1 MQVSRL
7 SIENFRGISKAEL
20 HFSGHTLLIGGN
32 NVGKSTICEALDLVL
47 GPDRLY
53 KTPAVEEFDFRNARY
68 LTEDGTTPVPIR
80 IEVVLTNL
88 TEDIT
93 RQCANNVE
101 CWHKTERRLLAAG
114 EIDAVDKDVVEF
126 CLRLITLAAYD
137 PEEDQF
143 NAKTVY
149 GHSETEIEDE
159 RRNIP
164 TRVKRSIGFL
174 YLRTLRT
181 GSKALSL
188 ERGSLLD
195 TILRLKE
202 LRTGLWERIRNRLAT
217 LDPPI
222 DADATELSPVLD
234 EIEARLTE
242 YIATAGDERSTRLF
256 VSQLTREHLRKT
268 IAFFLSMCEGE
279 APVPF
284 QEAGTG
290 TLNALV
296 LALLTFI
303 AEIKK
308 DNVIFAMEEP
318 EIALPP
324 HTQRRIA
331 NYLLTQTT
339 QCFITSHSPYIIER
353 FEPESIMRLT
363 RDAAGS
369 LTATQVALPASMKA
383 KTYRSQLRRTIAE
396 AMLGQG
402 AIVGEGI
409 TEQLAIMTVAKKM
422 EEADPEL
429 FPLDL
434 AGVTVINTE
443 GDGNLEAIGA
453 FFKALD
459 IPAFGFVDNKNRK
472 AEEIAQMSGSFTSV
486 TQIPYKGAETLI
498 AAETPMDR
506 QWQFLQLVRADD
518 GSASFGIPSKQPV
531 PDELRELTI
540 ATLKRLK
547 GEGGGARLLELCST
561 GELPPTI
568 VGFLKAIYARFPKPK
583 RQLLKAAGSESAGD
597 SPEISSTA
605 AADETHLPLEASA
618 KTKDEPNTAT

>member
-53 KTPAVEEFDFRNARY
+53 KTPPVEEFDFRNARY

-88 TEDIT
+88 TEDVT
-93 RQCANNVE
+93 RQCANNLE
-101 CWHKTERRLLAAG
+101 CWYKTERRLLAAG
-114 EIDAVDKDVVEF
+114 EIDAVDKDAVEF
-126 CLRLITLAAYD
+126 CLRLITLATYD

-143 NAKTVY
+143 SARTVY
-149 GHSETEIEDE
+149 GHSDTEVEEE
-159 RRNIP
+159 RKNIP
-164 TRVKRSIGFL
+164 SRVKRSIGFL

-353 FEPESIMRLT
+353 FEPESIIRLT
-363 RDAAGS
+363 RDATGS
-369 LTATQVALPASMKA
+369 LTATQVVLPASMKA

-409 TEQLAIMTVAKKM
+409 TEQLAITTVASKM

-459 IPAFGFVDNKNRK
+459 IPAFGFFDNKNRK
-472 AEEIAQMSGSFTSV
+472 AEEIAKMSGSFAAV
-486 TQIPYKGAETLI
+486 TEIPYKGAETLV
-498 AAETPMDR
+498 AAETPADR
-506 QWQFLQLVRADD
+506 QWEFLQLVRAEDS
-518 GSASFGIPSKQPV
+518 GGNFGIPSKRPE
-531 PDELRELTI
+531 PDALKELTI

-547 GEGGGARLLELCST
+547 GEGGVARLLELCLPA
-561 GELPPTI
+561 ELPPTI
-568 VGFLKAIYARFPKPK
+568 VGFLKVIYTRFPKPK
-583 RQLLKAAGSESAGD
+583 RRAVKAAGTD
-597 SPEISSTA
+597 SRRSA
-605 AADETHLPLEASA
+605 AADEIASA
-618 KTKDEPNTAT
+618 AGTPAVLSDESNTPT

>member
-7 SIENFRGISKAEL
+7 SIENFRGISRAEL
-20 HFSGHTLLIGGN
+20 YFAGHTLLIGGN
-32 NVGKSTICEALDLVL
+32 NVGKSTVCEALDLVL

-53 KTPAVEEFDFRNARY
+53 KPPAVEEFDFRNARY
-68 LTEDGTTPVPIR
+68 LAEDGTTPVPIR
-80 IEVVLTNL
+80 IEVVLTKL

-93 RQCANNVE
+93 RQCANNLE
-101 CWHKTERRLLAAG
+101 CWHKTERRLLATG
-114 EIDAVDKDVVEF
+114 EIDAVDKDAVEF

-143 NAKTVY
+143 TAKTVY
-149 GHSETEIEDE
+149 GQSDIEIEEE
-159 RRNIP
+159 RKSIP
-164 TRVKRSIGFL
+164 SRVKRSIGFL

-222 DADATELSPVLD
+222 DADATELSPVLE
-234 EIEARLTE
+234 EIEDRLAE
-242 YIATAGDERSTRLF
+242 YIPTAGDERSTRLF

-290 TLNALV
+290 TLNTLV

-353 FEPESIMRLT
+353 FEPESISRLT
-363 RDAAGS
+363 RDAAGL
-369 LTATQVALPASMKA
+369 LTATQVVLPPSMKA

-402 AIVGEGI
+402 AIVSEGI
-409 TEQLAIMTVAKKM
+409 TDQLAIMTVANKM

-459 IPAFGFVDNKNRK
+459 IPAFGFFDNKDRK
-472 AEEIAQMSGSFTSV
+472 AEEITKMSGSFAAV
-486 TQIPYKGAETLI
+486 TEITYKGAEALVAT
-498 AAETPMDR
+498 ETPVER
-506 QWQFLQLVRADD
+506 QWQFLQQIRAEDS
-518 GSASFGIPSKQPV
+518 GGNFGIPSKRPE
-531 PDELRELTI
+531 PDALRELTI

-547 GEGGGARLLELCST
+547 GEGGAARLLELCSPA
-561 GELPPTI
+561 ELPPTI
-568 VGFLKAIYARFPKPK
+568 VGFLKVIYTRFPKPK
-583 RQLLKAAGSESAGD
+583 RRAAKTAGTESAGGA
-597 SPEISSTA
+597 PETIPTVTSGGVPGAGTPAVAS
-605 AADETHLPLEASA
+605 DES
-618 KTKDEPNTAT
+618 KTTT